1 MPETSPKALPPI
13 PETLA
18 ELFLIGKE
26 QAPASTIDVCTS
38 EDLPVAVP
46 STSRAL
52 APIQQGPLLG
62 PAKPHAPTAV
72 VELTWDVAFT
82 GHLGSSAGTIIS
94 HN

>member
-1 MPETSPKALPPI
+1 MTSLLLALPPI
-13 PETLA
+13 SETLA

-52 APIQQGPLLG
+52 APIQQGPFLG
-62 PAKPHAPTAV
+62 PAKPYAPTAV
-72 VELTWDVAFT
+72 VELT
-82 GHLGSSAGTIIS
+82 
-94 HN
+94 